1 MEINLSPEQTVE
13 SFHSIEI
20 MEKSGAILA
29 TSDGSQLIKKAM
41 LDAGDYVIRSFIKA
55 KRNIQLNIS
64 GSTDILKGDKKE
76 KPIDITIRFSGY
88 IQYGIFY

>member
-1 MEINLSPEQTVE
+1 
-13 SFHSIEI
+13 
-20 MEKSGAILA
+20 
-29 TSDGSQLIKKAM
+29 M

-76 KPIDITIRFSGY
+76 KPIDIDSVILPLDFQDTFNTEFFTD
-88 IQYGIFY
+88 FYHEILHQMCITV

>member
-1 MEINLSPEQTVE
+1 
-13 SFHSIEI
+13 
-20 MEKSGAILA
+20 
-29 TSDGSQLIKKAM
+29 M

-76 KPIDITIRFSGY
+76 KPIDIDSVILPLDFQDTFNTEFLLIS
-88 IQYGIFY
+88 IMEILHQMCITV